1 MPVASR
7 PGTVAEYLTWW
18 LRTVASHRLRAT
30 TFATY
35 EGYVRLYLI
44 PGLGHKRLS
53 ALSPKDVRE
62 YLTAVRSVCQCCA
75 QGWDAR
81 RDPQAKKKES
91 RPRCCAIGACC
102 GKKISAGTVAYL
114 RAILSSALAH
124 AVAEDE
130 LPRNVASSARLG
142 TYRAAN
148 FEPLTA
154 PEARRLLAASRGYR
168 LGAVVELAL
177 RTGLRKG
184 EALGLKWTDLD
195 LDASVLNVR
204 RTLQHDPAG
213 GLSFYPTKN
222 ESSARRIHLPAECI
236 GSLKLHRERQDAER
250 EKAGEAW
257 KEHGL
262 VFTKVNGTP
271 MEGSTLT
278 RQFGKLCETAG
289 IRRIRFHDL
298 RHSCATLLL
307 EQGVELVTIKEL
319 LGHSQIHTTADIYAH
334 VRPRLQRDA
343 IEAMG
348 DALRDG
354 DEDDDPDD
362 PPLIGARRRS

>member
-1 MPVASR
+1 
-7 PGTVAEYLTWW
+7 
-18 LRTVASHRLRAT
+18 
-30 TFATY
+30 
-35 EGYVRLYLI
+35 
-44 PGLGHKRLS
+44 LS

-62 YLTAVRSVCQCCA
+62 YLTAVRSVCQCCV

-81 RDPQAKKKES
+81 RDPEAKRKGS
-91 RPRCCAIGACC
+91 RPRCCAIGQCC
-102 GKKISAGTVAYL
+102 GKRISAGTVAYL

-154 PEARRLLAASRGYR
+154 TEARRLLAASRTYR
-168 LGAVVELAL
+168 LGALVELAL

-222 ESSARRIHLPAECI
+222 ESSARRIHLPAECVS
-236 GSLKLHRERQDAER
+236 SLKLHKERQDAER

-278 RQFGKLCETAG
+278 RQFGKLCENAG

-348 DALRDG
+348 DALRDNEG
-354 DEDDDPDD
+354 LDDDD
-362 PPLIGARRRS
+362 PPLAGARRR